1 MSYAARTTTNNM
13 AENLGL
19 LAGLTACNNYGFSPL
34 HVIGDSAM
42 IIRQHTQRKAPKA
55 IHLRP
60 IYWRSRRQL
69 TGIQVLSWQHH
80 FRAQNK
86 MADLLANMAMDSKKS
101 MQVQLDM
108 EQLRLTQW
116 RPLVDFAG
124 GDIGHWLLKNADMGS
139 TGALADTL

>member
-1 MSYAARTTTNNM
+1 
-13 AENLGL
+13 
-19 LAGLTACNNYGFSPL
+19 
-34 HVIGDSAM
+34 
-42 IIRQHTQRKAPKA
+42 
-55 IHLRP
+55 
-60 IYWRSRRQL
+60 
-69 TGIQVLSWQHH
+69 
-80 FRAQNK
+80 

-124 GDIGHWLLKNADMGS
+124 GDIGHWLLKNADMGT